1 MAEYQEDDEVVAAT
15 TSNGLGS
22 LLDHLGALREHRASE
37 TTTSLPLPGFEG
49 RLWATYRLPD
59 AAKATQVATMSA
71 AGHQSLLGTCMDLLA
86 ATTTGLYTGPSD
98 PDGKVHDED
107 GHLNSGYAHLPG
119 GTDEMPVT
127 FAHPA
132 LERIPQLCPA
142 RPGGREHTAE
152 TRVRALF
159 GRDNLV
165 VTAAMTVVGWAL
177 GGGDSTGALAELS
190 ESFVGE

>member
-1 MAEYQEDDEVVAAT
+1 MAEYQEDDEVSTAT

-71 AGHQSLLGTCMDLLA
+71 AGHQSLLGACMDLLA
-86 ATTTGLYTGPSD
+86 ATTTGLYTGPND

-107 GHLNSGYAHLPG
+107 GHLNPGYAHLPG

-127 FAHPA
+127 FAAATRPGRWPSSANRSWGNSGPSGDAACGRHVPERDRPRWTA
-132 LERIPQLCPA
+132 LPRDARSA
-142 RPGGREHTAE
+142 RP
-152 TRVRALF
+152 
-159 GRDNLV
+159 
-165 VTAAMTVVGWAL
+165 
-177 GGGDSTGALAELS
+177 
-190 ESFVGE
+190 